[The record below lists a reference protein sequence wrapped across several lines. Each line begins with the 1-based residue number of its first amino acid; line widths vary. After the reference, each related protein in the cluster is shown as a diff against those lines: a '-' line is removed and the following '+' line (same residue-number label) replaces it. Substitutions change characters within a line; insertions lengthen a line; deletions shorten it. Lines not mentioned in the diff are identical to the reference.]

1 MSQPE
6 RTATLAGA
14 SEESEHQIM
23 SALLT
28 GDYKRLHFTPKMI
41 LSLTKL
47 VPLSLRHKHYRLRRT
62 AHKMIESVDL
72 IL

>member
-1 MSQPE
+1 MSQPD
-6 RTATLAGA
+6 RAATLAGA
-14 SEESEHQIM
+14 SDESEEQIM

-47 VPLSLRHKHYRLRRT
+47 VTLTRT
-62 AHKMIESVDL
+62 SQQLWVETQR
-72 IL
+72 